1 MTLKEELLAEIET
14 MTETQIAEFI
24 VMLKNMKNK
33 NPNFEENQI
42 KKLTIGECI
51 AKFREEL
58 IEEKIEIN
66 PDEIWQNIRDYHP
79 GREVIW

>member
-24 VMLKNMKNK
+24 IMIKNLKTQNT
-33 NPNFEENQI
+33 NFNENEI
-42 KKLTIGECI
+42 EKLTLGECI

-58 IEEKIEIN
+58 IEEEIEIN
-66 PDEIWQNIRDYHP
+66 PDEIWGNIRDYHP

>member
-24 VMLKNMKNK
+24 IMIKNLKTQNT
-33 NPNFEENQI
+33 NFNENEI
-42 KKLTIGECI
+42 EKLTLGECI
-51 AKFREEL
+51 AKFRKEL
-58 IEEKIEIN
+58 IEEEIEIN
-66 PDEIWQNIRDYHP
+66 PDEIWGNIRDYHP